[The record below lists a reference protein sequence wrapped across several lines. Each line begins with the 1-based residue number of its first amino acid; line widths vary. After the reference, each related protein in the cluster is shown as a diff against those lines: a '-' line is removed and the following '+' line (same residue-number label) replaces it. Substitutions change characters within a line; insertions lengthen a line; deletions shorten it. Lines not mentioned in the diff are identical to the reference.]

1 MIDMSM
7 QIGSLYLKNP
17 VFLAAGPL
25 TTKLE
30 NLIKAEELG
39 LGAVDTK
46 VTLSRRYPKIK
57 CYERTYWNSKTK
69 ILNWMLGLW
78 DGEFLCID
86 DAVKFIKNAKKQ
98 LSIPVFGNFKED
110 SDRVEQWTMLA
121 KRLEDAGA
129 DALVTFFTF
138 IREFVGKEI
147 EMMEKIIAPVCS
159 AVTIPVIFKLQP
171 IAGLFADIPQMAT
184 VMEQVGLSAIQ
195 ISDGIG
201 GYPTLAIN
209 ESPYH
214 PFNCIDFQAR
224 DGFISGPYLQP
235 LVYKTVYEYSLQ
247 TNLPIICSGGIWD
260 AQSAIEAILYGSSV
274 IASSSGPCIKG
285 WKMFTDI
292 IQGIEN
298 YMQDNH
304 YSQIGDFK
312 GLAGQYIKDNEQIDY
327 PDCYAVVD
335 EYQCTGCEQCLPP
348 AHCKAIVMDKSLARI
363 NKELCVG
370 CCICKYLCPEN
381 AIDMKLA
388 Q

>member
-1 MIDMSM
+1 MIDMST
-7 QIGSLYLKNP
+7 QIGGLRLNNP

-46 VTLSRRYPKIK
+46 VTTSRRYPKIK
-57 CYERTYWNSKTK
+57 CYERTFWNPSTQL
-69 ILNWMLGLW
+69 LNWNLGLW
-78 DGEFLCID
+78 DGEFFCID
-86 DAVKFIKNAKKQ
+86 DAVKFIKIAKQK

-110 SDRVEQWTMLA
+110 SDRVEQWVMLA

-129 DALVTFFTF
+129 DALITFFTF
-138 IREFVGKEI
+138 IRDFVGKEI
-147 EMMEKIIAPVCS
+147 EMMERILAPVCS

-171 IAGLFADIPQMAT
+171 LAGLSADIPNMAK
-184 VMEQVGLSAIQ
+184 VMEDIGLSAIQ

-209 ESPYH
+209 EPPYH

-224 DGFISGPYLQP
+224 DGFISGPYLRP
-235 LVYKTVYEYSLQ
+235 LVYKTVYEYAIQ
-247 TNLPIICSGGIWD
+247 TRLPIICSGGIWD

-285 WKMFTDI
+285 WEMFTDI
-292 IQGIEN
+292 IEGIEN
-298 YMQDNH
+298 YMKENQ
-304 YSQIGDFK
+304 YSLIEDFK
-312 GLAGQYIKDNEQIDY
+312 GLASRFIKENDQINY
-327 PDCYAVVD
+327 PDCYAAVD
-335 EYQCTGCEQCLPP
+335 ESKCNGCEQCLPP
-348 AHCKAIVMDKSLARI
+348 AHCNAIFMDESLAKI

-370 CCICKYLCPEN
+370 CCVCTYLCQEN
-381 AIDMKLA
+381 AIEMRMA
-388 Q
+388 